1 MGNNNFLLQKIWGDT
16 LALIGSSGQVPEDVL
31 GYFSG
36 SQLADLDGKKAR
48 ILVPGF
54 IYFVVMND
62 FKTLIQDCLQKTAG
76 SIFEIEIEQENKV
89 QPEKKTVSTNMFL
102 TRDIDKN
109 QTFENFV
116 IGRSN
121 LQAQVA
127 AFYVA
132 NNPGVIYNPLF
143 IYGSSGI
150 GKTHLLNAI
159 GNKVRE
165 LYPDKV
171 IGFLTASDF
180 VDDVFKAKKE
190 NAYDELK
197 DEFRNV
203 DLLLVDDVQFLAN
216 KTKSHELFF
225 TIFNELVNNR
235 KQIVVTSDQSPDDI
249 KGLEERLVT
258 RFNQGLTVNIV
269 APEYETAVDI
279 VKMKIKNNITI
290 SQQIDDDVITYIAT
304 NFSQDVRSLE
314 GAINRLLFY
323 SINWSEDKDHISMT
337 TAIDAFKDQIAENN
351 SELSITKIKK
361 VVCDY
366 YHLNKQQLI
375 GSVRTKNIAN
385 ARHIAIYLCRKLL
398 DAPYDKIGAEFGGR
412 DHSTIINSCRKIEKM
427 LKTDTLYM
435 EAIRDLE
442 IRLK

>member
-1 MGNNNFLLQKIWGDT
+1 M
-16 LALIGSSGQVPEDVL
+16 
-31 GYFSG
+31 
-36 SQLADLDGKKAR
+36 
-48 ILVPGF
+48 
-54 IYFVVMND
+54 
-62 FKTLIQDCLQKTAG
+62 
-76 SIFEIEIEQENKV
+76 
-89 QPEKKTVSTNMFL
+89 
-102 TRDIDKN
+102 
-109 QTFENFV
+109 
-116 IGRSN
+116 
-121 LQAQVA
+121 
-127 AFYVA
+127 
-132 NNPGVIYNPLF
+132 
-143 IYGSSGI
+143 
-150 GKTHLLNAI
+150 
-159 GNKVRE
+159 
-165 LYPDKV
+165 
-171 IGFLTASDF
+171 
-180 VDDVFKAKKE
+180 
-190 NAYDELK
+190 
-197 DEFRNV
+197 
-203 DLLLVDDVQFLAN
+203 DDVQFLAN

-290 SQQIDDDVITYIAT
+290 SQQIDDDVIAYIAT